1 MPRPRFSWRNLDNSL
16 LEQLGS
22 DLRLKGDP
30 AAALEK
36 EYGSTPKADF
46 IRDAWPT
53 LLDSW
58 LPNDPEACSA
68 MAEDLRS
75 KGLGDI
81 EIESQLNYLKS
92 CRNSQNLREACIK
105 LFRDRGKRESAE
117 SEDNETSGTWKQ
129 EKPSDEGLPS
139 QEEEEGQRKAV
150 HTNGVTGVDSES
162 HEGAGNKSRGREAFA
177 DNASSTLRATED
189 KVGSAD
195 QKAAESPMESPGLD
209 SDGDELS
216 AAQLKLAVA
225 LLPSDVRE
233 GLVRLGYLD
242 SQGEWISTDR
252 STEGLKRAI
261 AVANH
266 SAEPLETDLPQRT
279 LTPER
284 QPITVPPG
292 SAPTISNKRQD
303 RKTQGAATQT
313 EQRRRIRWGMHTGP
327 LIIVG
332 ALLAVTISSGP
343 IGFVLLIIFGLPI
356 ALYSFYMD
364 LNEQAQRVG
373 ATTMR
378 KSASTISISAA
389 EAIPHKAQT
398 TSSSKGWTEPP
409 CFDYSPRSG
418 KTPET
423 EEWGTANMRIIIN
436 YASDAAIYCL
446 ALKATQHSKGK
457 GSRSAEIDV
466 IWGGILLMAAEQDK
480 ELAKCL
486 QIAEKSIKG
495 MVFNKLIQ
503 DGIFRELANGELTLA
518 DGISEAEDISFT
530 NTEYAEVEV
539 DGLVFPL
546 LTELSPDQINY
557 YGVNERAWVEKYPN
571 GAQNWHR
578 IATHSRLLSQKRVTA
593 SQTAAGPWLYTAAI
607 NEEMRLNVEAEHEQQ
622 ADGEQPQSL
631 TDQDRALMSMWD
643 LVRPAEAVDLKFMV
657 MDSEG
662 RFAGE
667 FSADDKHGNRYFVVI
682 ENSEGAWSMR
692 SNLTCND
699 PDTLSKS
706 AKAGLAQ
713 YRDICAKATYRYET
727 HYNNDSSND
736 VAREKS
742 SDNTNE
748 SQPSSV
754 LTGNELI
761 QRVKELGD
769 MPPKSLAKACGYV
782 TRIQGSED
790 GDAEAFYNALFHAH
804 SSQKELS

>member
-1 MPRPRFSWRNLDNSL
+1 MPRPSFSWQNLDKSL

-30 AAALEK
+30 ATALEK

-75 KGLGDI
+75 KGLGDV
-81 EIESQLNYLKS
+81 EIESQLNYLKG

-105 LFRDRGKRESAE
+105 LFRDRGKRESAD
-117 SEDNETSGTWKQ
+117 SEDNKTVATWKQ
-129 EKPSDEGLPS
+129 EKSSNEGLSS
-139 QEEEEGQRKAV
+139 QEGEEGQRKAV
-150 HTNGVTGVDSES
+150 HINKETGVESER
-162 HEGAGNKSRGREAFA
+162 HEDAGNTSRGREAFA
-177 DNASSTLRATED
+177 DNASSTLRATEN
-189 KVGSAD
+189 KSGAAD
-195 QKAAESPMESPGLD
+195 QKAEESPMKFPGLD
-209 SDGDELS
+209 SGGDQLS
-216 AAQLKLAVA
+216 AAELKLALA
-225 LLPSDVRE
+225 LLPSDVKE
-233 GLVRLGYLD
+233 GLARLRYLN

-261 AVANH
+261 AMANQ
-266 SAEPLETDLPQRT
+266 SAEHLETGLPQRIH
-279 LTPER
+279 TPER
-284 QPITVPPG
+284 QPVTVPPG
-292 SAPTISNKRQD
+292 SAPTISNKRQV
-303 RKTQGAATQT
+303 RKTQDAATQT
-313 EQRRRIRWGMHTGP
+313 KQRRRIRWGMHTGP

-343 IGFVLLIIFGLPI
+343 IGFILLILFGLPI
-356 ALYSFYMD
+356 ALYSFYKD
-364 LNEQAQRVG
+364 LNEQAQRVD

-378 KSASTISISAA
+378 RSASTVSISAA
-389 EAIPHKAQT
+389 GAIPHKAQT

-409 CFDYSPRSG
+409 CFDYSPRNG
-418 KTPET
+418 KTPDT
-423 EEWGTANMRIIIN
+423 EEWGTANMRIILN

-446 ALKATQHSKGK
+446 ALKATQHGKGK

-466 IWGGILLMAAEQDK
+466 IWGGIILMATEQDK
-480 ELAKCL
+480 EMAKCL

-503 DGIFRELANGELTLA
+503 DGFCRELANGELALA
-518 DGISEAEDISFT
+518 DGIPEAEDVSFT

-539 DGLVFPL
+539 DGIVFPL
-546 LTELSPDQINY
+546 LTELSPDQITY
-557 YGVNERAWVEKYPN
+557 YGANERAWVEEYPT
-571 GAQNWHR
+571 GAQKWHR
-578 IATHSRLLSQKRVTA
+578 IANHSRLLSQKRVTA
-593 SQTAAGPWLYTAAI
+593 SQTAAGLWLYTAAI
-607 NEEMRLNVEAEHEQQ
+607 NEETRLNVKAEHEQQ
-622 ADGEQPQSL
+622 ADAKQPQSL
-631 TDQDRALMSMWD
+631 TDQDRALLSMWD
-643 LVRPAEAVDLKFMV
+643 LVRPAEAVDLNFIV

-667 FSADDKHGNRYFVVI
+667 FSADDQHGNRYFVVT
-682 ENSEGAWSMR
+682 ENSKGSWSMR

-699 PDTLSKS
+699 PNTLSRS

-713 YRDICAKATYRYET
+713 YRDICTKATYRYET
-727 HYNNDSSND
+727 HYNNVSSKD
-736 VAREKS
+736 MVREKS
-742 SDNTNE
+742 SDNIIE
-748 SQPSSV
+748 SEPSSA

-769 MPPKSLAKACGYV
+769 MPPKSLAKACGYM
-782 TRIQGSED
+782 TRIQGSAD

-804 SSQKELS
+804 STQKELF